1 MKRTEM
7 NQISI
12 AERKHSFKQFLL
24 GYTKDEAIKEA
35 SRCLNC
41 KNPSC
46 VQGCPINNRIPEF
59 IHEIV
64 EDNIMGAYQILLDK
78 TVLPEICGTVCPHN
92 KQCEGNCVKGIKGD
106 SVTIGALERY
116 VGEYI
121 RKNNLDDLSYKA
133 NNKKVAIV
141 GSGPAGMASAY
152 YLAKHGYQVTIYE
165 KENYLGGVLSWGIP
179 SFRLDKQIIKNYFEK
194 LQKLNVKF
202 VMNCNVGIDVTLDEL
217 KNNNDYVILAI
228 GALLSNSMNIL
239 GEDLPFVVQAKSFL
253 TELSLLNDEQLS
265 INDKYG
271 KSILVVGGGNVAMD
285 AARSAIRLK
294 DVEKVSII
302 YRRTIEEMPA
312 NKEELNQ
319 AIEEGVEFITLTNPI
334 KIHEDH
340 KVECALMQLGEIDAS
355 GRRRP
360 IESDKEH
367 IFIDVDT
374 VIMAIGFNNDPL
386 ICDKTQGLQK
396 DNKGKIVVND
406 NYETSLKNVYAV
418 GDSVNGPD
426 RVVIAMKQAL
436 IACRHIIENNN

>member
-165 KENYLGGVLSWGIP
+165 KENYLGGVLSAPEGYSLSYIEE
-179 SFRLDKQIIKNYFEK
+179 S
-194 LQKLNVKF
+194 
-202 VMNCNVGIDVTLDEL
+202 
-217 KNNNDYVILAI
+217 NNN
-228 GALLSNSMNIL
+228 
-239 GEDLPFVVQAKSFL
+239 
-253 TELSLLNDEQLS
+253 
-265 INDKYG
+265 
-271 KSILVVGGGNVAMD
+271 
-285 AARSAIRLK
+285 R
-294 DVEKVSII
+294 
-302 YRRTIEEMPA
+302 
-312 NKEELNQ
+312 
-319 AIEEGVEFITLTNPI
+319 
-334 KIHEDH
+334 
-340 KVECALMQLGEIDAS
+340 
-355 GRRRP
+355 
-360 IESDKEH
+360 
-367 IFIDVDT
+367 
-374 VIMAIGFNNDPL
+374 
-386 ICDKTQGLQK
+386 
-396 DNKGKIVVND
+396 
-406 NYETSLKNVYAV
+406 
-418 GDSVNGPD
+418 
-426 RVVIAMKQAL
+426 
-436 IACRHIIENNN
+436 